1 MNIFLNFPM
10 LNEPNCVCVCWF
22 PLDNFHNQEHQNLEP
37 LSMLIVKTQPN
48 TLKPENTPKLGTR
61 KQ

>member
-1 MNIFLNFPM
+1 MNQILCV
-10 LNEPNCVCVCWF
+10 CVCVCWF